1 MHEKV
6 TLKSG
11 EVMTRIEALLRDW
24 AGSKDP
30 QKQIA
35 LVQYGFGKPV
45 DKIETNLIPGTTLV
59 LHFAHER
66 ARIERHEA
74 LADVPA
80 VNGEGAHTRL
90 LTDGE

>member
-6 TLKSG
+6 TLNG
-11 EVMTRIEALLRDW
+11 EVLTRIEVILRDW

-45 DKIETNLIPGTTLV
+45 DKIETTGLEGKTTLI
-59 LHFAHER
+59 LHYAHER
-66 ARIERHEA
+66 AAIERAAMEQQS
-74 LADVPA
+74 A
-80 VNGEGAHTRL
+80 VNGEGHSQALAT
-90 LTDGE
+90 